1 MYYQTKKE
9 VNQMDFINFMDQEL
23 NAKSEK
29 NTMENNTMKD
39 NMMKDEMM
47 KDKMKDSM
55 MDENMIDNKMLRNET
70 IDKIRPLA
78 MAYIPMQKWGPIYD
92 PEKGLKQGTIFPDL
106 DFPFLG
112 REMSSK

>member
-1 MYYQTKKE
+1 
-9 VNQMDFINFMDQEL
+9 MDFINFMDQEV
-23 NAKSEK
+23 NAKAEK
-29 NTMENNTMKD
+29 SAMENNT
-39 NMMKDEMM
+39 MKDEMM
-47 KDKMKDSM
+47 KDKMKDNM
-55 MDENMIDNKMLRNET
+55 MNENMIDNKMLRNET

-112 REMSSK
+112 KEMSSK